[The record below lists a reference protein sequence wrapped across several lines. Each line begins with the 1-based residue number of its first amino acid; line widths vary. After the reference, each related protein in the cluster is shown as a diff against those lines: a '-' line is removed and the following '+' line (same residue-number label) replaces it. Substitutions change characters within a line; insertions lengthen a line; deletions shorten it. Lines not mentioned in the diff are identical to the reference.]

1 MGARGIAGSQ
11 DPEPRG
17 KAMLKGLKAESMEPD
32 RGELDRE
39 SHTVELRAHACHGGR
54 IALVEMEIAI
64 DSLRPLD
71 E

>member
-1 MGARGIAGSQ
+1 V
-11 DPEPRG
+11 ET
-17 KAMLKGLKAESMEPD
+17 D

-39 SHTVELRAHACHGGR
+39 SHPVQLRAHTRHGGR

-64 DSLRPLD
+64 DGLRPLD

>member
-1 MGARGIAGSQ
+1 
-11 DPEPRG
+11 
-17 KAMLKGLKAESMEPD
+17 MEPD

-71 E
+71 EERDRV